1 MSEWRVA
8 AATLSIDVCG
18 VFMNSRGG
26 KGSQAKQR
34 PSATQPSEHVR
45 SPDTAS
51 ENDIRRL
58 QRELQ
63 QHQIELEAV
72 NRQLA
77 ISEERARQAIEA
89 SNAAIWD
96 FDLTTGEVYLSEAW
110 SSFLGGDRE
119 PTDTTIDALYALVPE
134 EERQEVMD
142 AFVRAVRVDG
152 IPEYRLNHRVQRPD
166 GSLIWIHSRGRVV
179 ERDRGGRALRMI
191 GVNFNITER
200 IEAESRMIESEQRF
214 RALFESAGDY
224 ALVLELQEDAP
235 PKIVDGNRA
244 FFEKHGY
251 SREELI
257 GQPITMLETGP
268 SAERVAE
275 RVENVKQIKAGVPV
289 RFEVEHRCKDGSTFV
304 ADIVVNTVREGSG
317 NLVFSV
323 ERDTTERRRAE
334 QEQQR
339 LLAQNHRLLQQLIRV
354 QEEERRALARDL
366 HDELGQ
372 LLTSIDARAE
382 YISQHAVHAEV
393 RDMASEIVRATQASF
408 IANRATLAKLR
419 PSTLDALGLKAAL
432 TELVEK
438 TKRKSIIDCSLRI
451 DGEIDD
457 IVDDLRAITIYRLVQ
472 EALTNAQRHGKAD
485 RAEVVVRHI
494 PPHEKNP
501 ARIEVE
507 IRDNGQAFDVEAV
520 SQGMG
525 VIGMRERIRA
535 VGGVFELTYVPG
547 DGVRVQADIPMAKQ
561 DAR

>member
-1 MSEWRVA
+1 
-8 AATLSIDVCG
+8 
-18 VFMNSRGG
+18 MNRRGG
-26 KGSQAKQR
+26 KGSQASQR
-34 PSATQPSEHVR
+34 PSATRPPAHVG
-45 SPDTAS
+45 SPDAAS
-51 ENDIRRL
+51 ENDIRTL

-119 PTDTTIDALYALVPE
+119 PTNTTIDDLYALVPE

-142 AFVRAVRVDG
+142 AFVRAARVDG
-152 IPEYRLNHRVQRPD
+152 IPEYRLNHRVQKPD

-179 ERDRGGRALRMI
+179 ERDQGGRALRMI
-191 GVNFNITER
+191 GVNFDITER
-200 IEAESRMIESEQRF
+200 IQAESRMIESEQRF

-224 ALVLELQEDAP
+224 ALVLELQDSAP
-235 PKIVDGNRA
+235 PMIVDGNRA

-257 GQPITMLETGP
+257 GQPITILETGS
-268 SAERVAE
+268 SAELVTE
-275 RVENVKQIKAGVPV
+275 RVDMVKRIKTGLPV
-289 RFEVEHRCKDGSTFV
+289 RFEVEHQCKDGSTFV
-304 ADIVVNTVREGSG
+304 AEVVVNRVREDSG

-354 QEEERRALARDL
+354 QEEERRSLARDL

-408 IANRATLAKLR
+408 VANRATLSKLR

-432 TELVEK
+432 TELIEK
-438 TKRKSIIDCSLRI
+438 TRRKSIIDCSLRI
-451 DGEIDD
+451 DGEIDA
-457 IVDDLRAITIYRLVQ
+457 VDDLRAITIYRLVQ

-485 RAEVVVRHI
+485 RAEVVLRHI
-494 PPHEKNP
+494 PPHAGKP

-525 VIGMRERIRA
+525 VIGMRERVRA
-535 VGGVFELTYVPG
+535 VGGVFELTYIPG
-547 DGVRVQADIPMAKQ
+547 DGVRVQADIPMVKRVAP
-561 DAR
+561 